1 MKKAGLFVNRPAFF
15 ISVSYSNSIVWVY
28 GNDIWAS
35 HRENLPSG
43 PFVRVTLALDKREC
57 FR

>member
-28 GNDIWAS
+28 GNDI
-35 HRENLPSG
+35 
-43 PFVRVTLALDKREC
+43 
-57 FR
+57 